1 MWIIGGRMELRIIG
15 QVELVVSEPV
25 WHDAHVDL
33 LYVPKVPIYKG
44 KILAYFYGAKML
56 LES

>member
-1 MWIIGGRMELRIIG
+1 MELRIIG

-44 KILAYFYGAKML
+44 EILL
-56 LES
+56 LRRK